1 MTQVNIFA
9 KRILKDG
16 SRSSAEDWR
25 RDSMIQ
31 GNEDLIGIWEFY
43 IFNEEDAK
51 KAAIL
56 LEEHNI
62 KFELEIG

>member
-1 MTQVNIFA
+1 
-9 KRILKDG
+9 
-16 SRSSAEDWR
+16 
-25 RDSMIQ
+25 MIQ